1 MGIVLYATYLYGT
14 PDKKATT
21 APGEPR
27 SERRNPDAQDAEE
40 EKRLVEEN
48 KA

>member
-1 MGIVLYATYLYGT
+1 MAFVLYATYLYGT

-27 SERRNPDAQDAEE
+27 SEMRNPDAQDPDELA
-40 EKRLVEEN
+40 RLVSE